1 MTDKELRSEWLDT
14 QDRLDRIEKH
24 LNITGDSRFDLI
36 RRTSRDNLIRR
47 YKLFACLGGGMACCS
62 FGWINARILPAP
74 YDHILP
80 FLMAGYF
87 LLAALMD
94 LFLMRELKAINLN
107 TMSVSTVC
115 KLVAKSK
122 KIHHRCMAILIPIC
136 AIILALM
143 ISAFVSNTYMIVGM
157 SVGAVIGLAIG
168 IFQYLKFM
176 DDYKV
181 LSED

>member
-1 MTDKELRSEWLDT
+1 MTDQELRSAWLDT
-14 QDRLDRIEKH
+14 QARLDRIEKQ
-24 LNITGDSRFDLI
+24 LNITDNSKFDFN
-36 RRTSRDNLIRR
+36 RKTSLDNLIRR
-47 YKLFACLGGGMACCS
+47 YRAFACLGGGMACCS
-62 FGWINARILPAP
+62 FGWMNARILPSP

-94 LFLMRELKAINLN
+94 LFLMRGLKAINLN

-122 KIHHRCMAILIPIC
+122 KIHHRCMAILIPLC
-136 AIILALM
+136 VIILAIM
-143 ISAFVSNTYMIVGM
+143 ISAFVSNTYMIVAM
-157 SVGAVIGLAIG
+157 SVGAIIGLGIG